1 MNKCYI
7 IGRQAAGRE
16 GCFRIQ
22 PEKHSDAQAWDS
34 RDNAGLVVR
43 YGDILRFHAK
53 EYACV
58 CCSIHA
64 AHCFK

>member
-22 PEKHSDAQAWDS
+22 PEKHSAAQAWDS

-43 YGDILRFHAK
+43 YGDTSFNSMRMNMFVFDL
-53 EYACV
+53 
-58 CCSIHA
+58 
-64 AHCFK
+64 